1 MMRDEG
7 QMSSDFQEYTLIA
20 LFSLAAHLA
29 GGVAAERASLPAM
42 ARYYNQD
49 EDTLSQVLHVLCPC
63 SCPTRKAKP
72 ADRYRS
78 LTGAQSSCAASLR
91 ASCPDL
97 QGRLLVPSLAPLV
110 MSPGAQ
116 NGGVR
121 HGP

>member
-49 EDTLSQVLHVLCPC
+49 EDTLNQVRPLSGIRWERFLFVLKC
-63 SCPTRKAKP
+63 
-72 ADRYRS
+72 
-78 LTGAQSSCAASLR
+78 
-91 ASCPDL
+91 
-97 QGRLLVPSLAPLV
+97 RLPKSTSGSIL
-110 MSPGAQ
+110 
-116 NGGVR
+116 
-121 HGP
+121 

>member
-49 EDTLSQVLHVLCPC
+49 EDTLNQVRPLSDIRRERFLVLKC
-63 SCPTRKAKP
+63 
-72 ADRYRS
+72 
-78 LTGAQSSCAASLR
+78 
-91 ASCPDL
+91 
-97 QGRLLVPSLAPLV
+97 RLPKS
-110 MSPGAQ
+110 MSGSILKLSITA
-116 NGGVR
+116 
-121 HGP
+121 

>member
-49 EDTLSQVLHVLCPC
+49 EDTLNQV
-63 SCPTRKAKP
+63 
-72 ADRYRS
+72 
-78 LTGAQSSCAASLR
+78 
-91 ASCPDL
+91 
-97 QGRLLVPSLAPLV
+97 
-110 MSPGAQ
+110 
-116 NGGVR
+116 
-121 HGP
+121 

>member
-49 EDTLSQVLHVLCPC
+49 EDTLNQVGVLLAWFPACPIA
-63 SCPTRKAKP
+63 CPDACRQEPVCCIALLEMCLLRKAST
-72 ADRYRS
+72 A
-78 LTGAQSSCAASLR
+78 
-91 ASCPDL
+91 
-97 QGRLLVPSLAPLV
+97 V
-110 MSPGAQ
+110 
-116 NGGVR
+116 
-121 HGP
+121 

>member
-49 EDTLSQVLHVLCPC
+49 EDTLNQVRPLSDIRRERFLVVLKC
-63 SCPTRKAKP
+63 
-72 ADRYRS
+72 
-78 LTGAQSSCAASLR
+78 
-91 ASCPDL
+91 
-97 QGRLLVPSLAPLV
+97 RLPKS
-110 MSPGAQ
+110 MSGSILKLSITA
-116 NGGVR
+116 
-121 HGP
+121 

>member
-49 EDTLSQVLHVLCPC
+49 EDTLNQVRPLSDMRLERFMLVSKCRL
-63 SCPTRKAKP
+63 PT
-72 ADRYRS
+72 S
-78 LTGAQSSCAASLR
+78 TSWFI
-91 ASCPDL
+91 L
-97 QGRLLVPSLAPLV
+97 QLSISA
-110 MSPGAQ
+110 
-116 NGGVR
+116 
-121 HGP
+121 